1 MNRLLFF
8 VLLFPLFL
16 FAQKKPLDHS
26 VYDSWQ
32 SIGERMI
39 SNDGKW
45 VLYTVTPQEGD
56 AALYIQSADGQGYK
70 KMVPRGYN
78 ALLTED
84 SRFAVFR
91 IRPTYKET
99 RDARI
104 KKRKPEEM
112 PKDSFAVVELGK
124 EDVWKVAKVKSYKAP
139 QKGIGWVAYH
149 KEADQA
155 AIRAAGAP
163 TQKTVDSLRKTV
175 DSLVMLVNELKNIKG
190 GNRDAADADEEPAAG
205 GTANAGSD
213 LVLRSLA
220 TGKDKVFKNVVDY
233 YFNTYGQ
240 KLMMRTSKS
249 PRDSGSKAAV
259 LMYDLAKEKLDTVL
273 KGGNDFKGFAFTEDG
288 SKAAFVAERDTN
300 TKALQRFYSLYVYRD
315 GDDSAQVVVDKNTA
329 GMQLGTTVSEWGNV
343 SFSKKGNR
351 LLFGTAAIQPP
362 KDTTLVDIDLVKLD
376 IWHYNDDYLQTQQ
389 LFQLQNELRRSY
401 MAVYDF
407 PQNKMQQLGSV
418 AVPTIIPTDEGDGAT
433 FIASTDTGRRVAS
446 QWSGQIL
453 RDVYALD
460 VATGNKTLIK
470 KNHQGQVYPSA
481 TGKYILLYDAK
492 ARQYLSWDGKGLK
505 NITSGIKY
513 PLYNEEWDTHADP
526 PPYGIMGWHQGD
538 SAVYVYDRYDI
549 WKVDPQGFK
558 APALVNNSGRGT
570 KKITTRYVRTD
581 PEEKFIKQGQRLYF
595 RVFDNGFKTSGY
607 AAFDASGKKVLPLTK
622 FDTNNYANL
631 LKAKNSD
638 AFVFSKESYLQSPDI
653 YFLNSNSA
661 IDNAVK
667 ISALNP
673 QQSSYNWGT
682 SELYKWKAFNGKE
695 SEGILYKPEN
705 FDAAKKYPMIIYFYE
720 KFSENLYSYQ
730 APSPT
735 PSRLNIPFY
744 VSRDYL
750 VFVPNITYNV
760 KGTGPGK
767 DAYDYIVS
775 GAQALSKNAWVDA
788 KNIAIQGQS
797 WGGYQVMHLITR
809 TNMFKAAWAGAPV
822 VNMTSAYGGIR
833 WESGNNRQSQY
844 EKGQSRIGGSLWE
857 RPALYMENS
866 PLFHLPKVT
875 TPVVIMA
882 NDADGAVPWQQ
893 GIEAFTAMRRL
904 NKKVWMLN
912 YNGEAHNLVERKN
925 RKDIQMRQQQFF
937 DWLLKGEKPAKW
949 LTEGVPAV
957 KKGKDWGLE
966 IVD

>member
-1 MNRLLFF
+1 MKCLLF
-8 VLLFPLFL
+8 LSILFPFSL

-26 VYDSWQ
+26 VYDGWQ
-32 SIGERMI
+32 SVGERMI

-45 VLYTVTPQEGD
+45 VLYTVMPQEGD
-56 AALYIQSADGQGYK
+56 AVLYIQSADGQGYK
-70 KMVPRGYN
+70 KMLPRGHS

-99 RDARI
+99 RYARI

-124 EDVWKVAKVKSYKAP
+124 EDVYKVARVKSYKTP

-149 KEADQA
+149 KEAEPA

-175 DSLVMLVNELKNIKG
+175 DSLVLLVNELKNIKG
-190 GNRDAADADEEPAAG
+190 GNKDATDADEEPAG
-205 GTANAGSD
+205 SGPSNAGSD
-213 LVLRSLA
+213 LVLRNLA
-220 TGKDKVFKNVVDY
+220 NGDNKIFKNVVDY
-233 YFNTYGQ
+233 NFNTYGQ
-240 KLMMRTSKS
+240 KLMMRVAKS
-249 PRDSGSKAAV
+249 GSDSGSKAAV
-259 LMYDLAKEKLDTVL
+259 LIFDLAKQKLDTVL
-273 KGGNDFKGFAFTEDG
+273 KGGNDFKSFAFTEDG

-300 TKALQRFYSLYVYRD
+300 TKALQRFYSLYLYND
-315 GDDSAQVVVDKNTA
+315 GDDSAKVLVDKNTA
-329 GMQLGTTVSEWGNV
+329 GMQVGNTVSEWGNV
-343 SFSKKGNR
+343 LFSKKGNR

-389 LFQLQNELRRSY
+389 LFQLQNDLKRSY
-401 MAVYDF
+401 LAVYDF
-407 PQNKMQQLGSV
+407 SQNKMHQLGS
-418 AVPTIIPTDEGDGAT
+418 AALPTVIPTDEGDGDT

-446 QWSGQIL
+446 QWNGQTV
-453 RDVYALD
+453 RDVYAVD

-470 KNHQGQVYPSA
+470 KNHQGQVYPSS

-492 ARQYLSWDGKGLK
+492 TKQYVAWEAKGLK
-505 NITSGIKY
+505 TITSRIKY

-526 PPYGIMGWHQGD
+526 APYGIMGWHQGD
-538 SAVYVYDRYDI
+538 SLVYVYDRYDI
-549 WKVDPQGFK
+549 WKVDPRGVK
-558 APALVNNSGRGT
+558 EPVLLNTSGRGT
-570 KKITTRYVRTD
+570 QKITTRYVRTD
-581 PEEKFIKQGQRLYF
+581 PEEKFIKHGQPLYF
-595 RVFDNGFKTSGY
+595 RMFNNLSKTSSY
-607 AAFDASGKKVLPLTK
+607 TAFDGIGKRLMPLTL
-622 FDTNNYANL
+622 FDGYHYSNL
-631 LKAKNSD
+631 LKAKNKD
-638 AFVFSKESYLQSPDI
+638 VFVFTKESYQQSPDV
-653 YFLNSNSA
+653 YVTQNGFA
-661 IDNAVK
+661 PGGAVRL
-667 ISALNP
+667 SALNP
-673 QQSSYNWGT
+673 QQATYNWGNA
-682 SELYKWKAFNGKE
+682 ELFSWKTFSGKK
-695 SEGILYKPEN
+695 SDGILYKPED
-705 FDAAKKYPMIIYFYE
+705 FDSKKKYPMIIYFYE

-730 APSPT
+730 TPSPT

-744 VSRDYL
+744 VSRGYL
-750 VFVPNITYNV
+750 VFVPDISYNI

-775 GAQALSKNAWVDA
+775 GAQALAKNSWVDA
-788 KNIAIQGQS
+788 KNMAIQGQS

-833 WESGNNRQSQY
+833 WESGNNRQWQY
-844 EKGQSRIGGSLWE
+844 EKGQSRIGASLWE
-857 RPALYMENS
+857 KPALYMENS

-925 RKDIQMRQQQFF
+925 RKDIQVRQQQFF

-957 KKGKDWGLE
+957 KKGKDWGLQ